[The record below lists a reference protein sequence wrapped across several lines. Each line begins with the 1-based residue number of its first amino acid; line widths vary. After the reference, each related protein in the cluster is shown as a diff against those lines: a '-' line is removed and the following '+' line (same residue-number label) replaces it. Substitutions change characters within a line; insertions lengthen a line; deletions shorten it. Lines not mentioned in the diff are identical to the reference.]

1 MIYWY
6 LKKISIM
13 SIPKATGKFNKAKQA
28 ADLFNN
34 RKSLFQMLSDVFNG
48 RYKMSFITSLI
59 LLLGLAYII
68 LPFDFDWIPLIGWVD
83 DGFVGYFVVKRLL
96 KETQRYARYKTSK
109 HTTRKDAEVQE
120 AIIVE

>member
-1 MIYWY
+1 
-6 LKKISIM
+6 M
-13 SIPKATGKFNKAKQA
+13 SITKATGKFNKAKQA

-68 LPFDFDWIPLIGWVD
+68 LPFDFDWIPFIGWVD

-96 KETQRYARYKTSK
+96 KETQRYARFKTSK